1 MVDRDNDNRPD
12 ETEGA
17 PPRHIHIEG
26 EEHKKKAS
34 WLPWL
39 LALLGLLALLFLLSR
54 CNRDEAAVVT
64 DNTTVVNETTTVTN
78 TADTGTVIGNTS
90 TVAST
95 TAAAAGVSQLGS
107 YLQGSEPAPRTFNFE
122 KLNFDTGQSDIRDA
136 DRDEIN
142 QIAGVLRQYGNTNVR
157 VVGYADARGASEANQ
172 RLGQARADAVK
183 AALVAA
189 GIPAA
194 RIEAGSGGES
204 DPVDSNATAGGQAE
218 NRRTE
223 LVVTQR

>member
-26 EEHKKKAS
+26 EEHKKTS

-54 CNRDEAAVVT
+54 CNRDERAVV

-78 TADTGTVIGNTS
+78 TTDTGTVIGNTS

-95 TAAAAGVSQLGS
+95 TAAAAGVSQLGT

-122 KLNFDTGQSDIRDA
+122 KLNFDTGKSEVREA
-136 DRDEIN
+136 DRAEIS
-142 QIAGVLRQYGNTNVR
+142 QIAGVLKQYGNTNVR
-157 VVGYADARGASEANQ
+157 IVGYADARGASEANQ

-183 AALVAA
+183 AALVAQ

-194 RIEAGSGGES
+194 RIETGSGGES